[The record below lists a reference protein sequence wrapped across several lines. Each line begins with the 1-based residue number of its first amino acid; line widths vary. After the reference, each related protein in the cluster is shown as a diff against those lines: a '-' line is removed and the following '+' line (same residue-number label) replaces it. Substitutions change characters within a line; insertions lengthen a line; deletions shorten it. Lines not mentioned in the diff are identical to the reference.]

1 MAWRMSSY
9 LPVPILGIK
18 RPAFEGKC
26 ATGCATFGKVG
37 NGTCES
43 LGVRFPGATD
53 AGYSEFGLAMGVAR
67 YRRYTKSCP

>member
-1 MAWRMSSY
+1 MSGDAH
-9 LPVPILGIK
+9 VQ
-18 RPAFEGKC
+18 FW
-26 ATGCATFGKVG
+26 
-37 NGTCES
+37 ES